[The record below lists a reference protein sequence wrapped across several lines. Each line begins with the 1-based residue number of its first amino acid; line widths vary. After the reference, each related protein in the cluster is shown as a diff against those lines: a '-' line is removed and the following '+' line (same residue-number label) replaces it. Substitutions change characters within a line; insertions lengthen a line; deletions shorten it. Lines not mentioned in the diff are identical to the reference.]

1 MTRSNLHKYTVAGTM
16 YRQNTVIVMLRMDLN
31 VGRRR
36 KKEEEEGG
44 VTGLIL
50 QPLWWRPEEWSWD
63 RAGPLIRDR
72 EKWNKTKQK
81 KTAVEWESKQN
92 QFSRTLQQFIFRNFL
107 YWKKKKKKKEREQRG
122 GNRGEIQWNCAQC
135 TTDWIWICLWGILP
149 LKTGVG
155 GGVGW
160 G

>member
-50 QPLWWRPEEWSWD
+50 QPL
-63 RAGPLIRDR
+63 
-72 EKWNKTKQK
+72 
-81 KTAVEWESKQN
+81 
-92 QFSRTLQQFIFRNFL
+92 
-107 YWKKKKKKKEREQRG
+107 
-122 GNRGEIQWNCAQC
+122 
-135 TTDWIWICLWGILP
+135 
-149 LKTGVG
+149 
-155 GGVGW
+155 
-160 G
+160 